1 MTDEIKFILALQ
13 QIDNLT
19 SLLNDNEYEQYMY
32 YHLIQVQ
39 IELQRQLTNLSNPI
53 KIKES

>member
-39 IELQRQLTNLSNPI
+39 VEVQRQLTNLSNPI